1 MNRMIALGI
10 LCLVTAAASAAPMQ
24 GSPAYTMAWSTYY
37 GGSLFEQIR
46 DITTDA
52 AGNVYITGGT
62 ESANY
67 PTTPGA
73 YDRSHNGW
81 FDVFITKFS
90 PSGQVVWS
98 TLLGGPNYDR
108 AYGIEVD
115 NAGYVYV
122 SGRSGPGFP
131 TTAGALQTTYM
142 GYNTGSAY
150 GQQNAFIAKLRPDGS
165 GLVWSTYFGTAGMN
179 RDFDIDRTT
188 GEVVVASTY
197 EPAAGQQPFPS
208 GWFAGKFQSGPSGGT
223 DNVVAKIS
231 ADGASLVWATYVGGS
246 GNESGKNSLRLDS
259 AGNVLLF
266 TNTNS
271 TDMPVPS
278 GYQTSFR
285 GVQDF
290 YLAKLRPDGSGLV
303 FGTYF
308 GGSDSDWCETHHLA
322 VDSSNN
328 VYISG
333 ITHSP
338 DLPTTAGAFQQTFGG
353 INGVTNFHATG
364 DAYVAK
370 FSPSGALLRST
381 YVGGRYGDCAQGL
394 AVDSQG
400 NVYFSGGTVSDN
412 FPLAGGA
419 VQPTYRGGED
429 WIAVALAADF
439 SRLLY
444 SSYLGSTGYDEG
456 RTAWC
461 DSNGTFYVAGETA
474 GTNWPVANA
483 AQATYGGGNGDN
495 ALAKFV
501 PAASPQ
507 PPAAPGGVA
516 ALTGDGRITL
526 VWNRVTGAT
535 SYNVYMAA
543 ASGVTKANY
552 GSLPGGMRH
561 AGATSPFVHTGLSNG
576 TPYSFVVT
584 AVNANGE
591 STESAEVSA
600 TPTAGGWPMPDT
612 DGDGYSDAAET
623 AAGSNPDD
631 PASRPGDADGD
642 GMADAW
648 ETANL
653 GGTSASA
660 SGDPDGDG
668 LTNLVEYNLG
678 TNPNAQDTDGDGA
691 TDPQELAAGTDPL
704 DPLSVPAGGGSPPA
718 DDGDGGCGFVGPE
731 LLLALGWGWIRR
743 RWRLRR

>member
-1 MNRMIALGI
+1 MNRMTTLGI
-10 LCLVTAAASAAPMQ
+10 LCLAFAGSSAEPAQTA
-24 GSPAYTMAWSTYY
+24 PAYTLAFSTYY

-62 ESANY
+62 ESTNY
-67 PTTPGA
+67 PTTVGA

-90 PSGQVVWS
+90 PAGAVLWS

-115 NAGYVYV
+115 NAGFVYV

-131 TTAGALQTTYM
+131 TTAGAFQTAYL
-142 GYNTGSAY
+142 GYNTGAAY
-150 GQQNAFIAKLRPDGS
+150 GQQNAFISKLRPDGS

-179 RDFDIDRTT
+179 RDFDIDKAT
-188 GEVVVASTY
+188 GEITVASTY
-197 EPAAGQQPFPS
+197 EPAAGQQPFPGS
-208 GWFAGKFQSGPSGGT
+208 WFAGGFQSTPPGGM
-223 DNVVAKIS
+223 DNVVAKVS
-231 ADGASLVWATYVGGS
+231 ASGASLLWATYVGGS

-259 AGNVLLF
+259 AGSVLLF

-271 TDMPVPS
+271 TDMPVPG

-290 YLAKLRPDGSGLV
+290 YLAKIRPDGSGLV

-338 DLPTTAGAFQQTFGG
+338 DLPTTAGAFQTAFGG
-353 INGVTNFHATG
+353 INGVTHFHATG
-364 DAYVAK
+364 DAFAAK

-400 NVYFSGGTVSDN
+400 NVYFTGGTVSDN

-444 SSYLGSTGYDEG
+444 STYLGSTGYDEG

-461 DSNGTFYVAGETA
+461 DANGTFYVAGETA
-474 GTNWPVANA
+474 GTNWAVVNA
-483 AQATYGGGNGDN
+483 AQPAYAGGNGDN
-495 ALAKFV
+495 YLAKFV
-501 PAASPQ
+501 PAATPQ
-507 PPAAPGGVA
+507 PPAAPSGVA
-516 ALTGDGRITL
+516 ILAGDGRATL
-526 VWNRVTGAT
+526 AWNRATGAT
-535 SYNVYMAA
+535 STNVYMAA
-543 ASGVTKANY
+543 APGVTKANY
-552 GSLPGGMRH
+552 ASLPGGMRH
-561 AGATSPFVHTGLSNG
+561 AGATSPFVHTGLANG
-576 TPYSFVVT
+576 TTYSFVVT

-591 STESAEVSA
+591 SVESAEVSV
-600 TPTAGGWPMPDT
+600 TPTAGGWPIVDT
-612 DGDGYSDAAET
+612 DGDGYSDAAEI
-623 AAGSNPDD
+623 AAGSNPND

-653 GGTSASA
+653 GGTFASP

-668 LTNLVEYNLG
+668 LSNLAEYNLG
-678 TNPNAQDTDGDGA
+678 TDPNLADTDGDGF
-691 TDPQELAAGTDPL
+691 TDSQEVSAGTDPL
-704 DPLSVPAGGGSPPA
+704 DPLSFPAGGGATPSSS
-718 DDGDGGCGFVGPE
+718 GHGGCGLTGLEAFMLLG
-731 LLLALGWGWIRR
+731 LLARR
-743 RWRLRR
+743 RRSGMP